1 MKKHFNFS
9 RGQKVGV
16 VSIGC
21 VIIVLTILLNVN
33 YHLGPGE
40 YKPVDLSD
48 ITFNKIENSA
58 VSGEDNVKEITN
70 SEAEHNDVRLV
81 NFNPNELNVAGWV
94 DIGFSEKQAKSI
106 VNYKENYGDF
116 KKPEDIQKLYVV
128 SEEKFLEIEP
138 YLIFDNQSNAD
149 VDTQSENDLIEI
161 NTASKESLESIN
173 GIGPVFSDRIIK
185 YRSLLGGFHNNDQ
198 FSEIYGLKD
207 ESLNALINNVSIDKS
222 KLSRIN
228 INQAS
233 KTDLKKHP
241 YLNKWEI
248 ISAILS
254 ERDKEEIQNL
264 EFLLESQ
271 AASQEEINKIE
282 PYISY

>member
-9 RGQKVGV
+9 RGQKVGIV
-16 VSIGC
+16 TIGC
-21 VIIVLTILLNVN
+21 VIMTLTILLNVN

-48 ITFNKIENSA
+48 ITFNKIEYSA
-58 VSGEDNVKEITN
+58 VTGEDNSKENQVSNAANQDVK
-70 SEAEHNDVRLV
+70 LV
-81 NFNPNELNVAGWV
+81 NFNPNELDVSGWV

-106 VNYKENYGDF
+106 VSYKVNYGDF
-116 KKPEDIQKLYVV
+116 KNPEDIRKLYVV

-138 YLIFDNQSNAD
+138 FLVFDYHLDSD
-149 VDTQSENDLIEI
+149 VDIKTESELIEI

-185 YRSLLGGFHNNDQ
+185 YRGLLGGFHNSDQ
-198 FSEIYGLKD
+198 FNEIYGLKD
-207 ESLNALINNVSIDKS
+207 ESLNALIDNVSIDKS

-233 KTDLKKHP
+233 KAELKKHP

-254 ERDKEEIQNL
+254 KRDKEQIENL
-264 EFLLESQ
+264 EFLLENQ